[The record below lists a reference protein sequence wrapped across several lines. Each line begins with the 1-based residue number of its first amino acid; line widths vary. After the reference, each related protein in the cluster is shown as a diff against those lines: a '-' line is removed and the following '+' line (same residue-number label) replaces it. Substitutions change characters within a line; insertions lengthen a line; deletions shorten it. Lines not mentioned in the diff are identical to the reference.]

1 MATQDNTANAAKDGY
16 LLENVSSAFTFAGES
31 AGEVIQMYTVKKGE
45 KVVDASVYTAAL
57 GSGVQLTLGDGDDA
71 DGFVPATTA
80 NTAGLFRM
88 SGAYGAGKEYSA
100 DDTVDLTTSGGAATG
115 AVTVNLTIKRTFD

>member
-16 LLENVSSAFTFAGES
+16 LLENVSSAFTFAGEG
-31 AGEVIQMYTVKKGE
+31 AGEVIQMYTVQKGE
-45 KVVDASVYTAAL
+45 KVVDASIYTAAL

-88 SGAYGAGKEYSA
+88 SGAYGAGKEYSENH
-100 DDTVDLTTSGGAATG
+100 TFYLTTSGGTESG